1 MITERLITIVAEY
14 INYHHF
20 QYGVN
25 KKRGEKS
32 MEKAMCELCGRNEAI
47 YRHFGHSLCGECI
60 DKFRDYVD
68 ITVSIA
74 EQERRMQQKKI
85 VMDDVSEFAKIKEG
99 RKDIIRTSKAYLVG
113 DEVEI
118 CYDGFAYKDSVKC
131 KVIGSHK
138 SASDGYIIELINL

>member
-1 MITERLITIVAEY
+1 
-14 INYHHF
+14 
-20 QYGVN
+20 
-25 KKRGEKS
+25 
-32 MEKAMCELCGRNEAI
+32 MEKVMCELCGKEDGKEERMWAV
-47 YRHFGHSLCGECI
+47 FGHWFCEGCAM
-60 DKFRDYVD
+60 KFKEY
-68 ITVSIA
+68 IQTTVSIA